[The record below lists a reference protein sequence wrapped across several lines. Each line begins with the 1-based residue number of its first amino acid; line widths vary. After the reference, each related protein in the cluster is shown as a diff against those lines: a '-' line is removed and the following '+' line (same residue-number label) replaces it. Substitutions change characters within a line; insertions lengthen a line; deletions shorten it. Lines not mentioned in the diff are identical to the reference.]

1 MPFYQWDRTISRLL
15 PEHDA
20 RSLILTG
27 EQGETG
33 LLPAGDLE
41 DMLPEF
47 PATPPLTDQAGGS
60 SLLGKAPA
68 RNNQ

>member
-15 PEHDA
+15 PEHDT

-47 PATPPLTDQAGGS
+47 PATPP
-60 SLLGKAPA
+60 
-68 RNNQ
+68 